1 MPPDLIR
8 NAAKMFNSIVEHRIN
23 QVIRD
28 GGKELERVLPK
39 ILRKA
44 IEDLY
49 KRGTII
55 QTGITCKKILL

>member
-8 NAAKMFNSIVEHRIN
+8 NAAKMFNSIVKHRIN

-49 KRGTII
+49 KRGTIM